1 MLSPNGQWKGKIAY
15 LDRDG
20 VLNKGSEN
28 YINSPEE
35 LVILPGVPDSIAA
48 LRESGFR
55 ICVVTNQSPIGRGIW
70 TSENLNSIHD
80 RMRELLLEENSN
92 AHLDLILYSPYA
104 PWDGAW
110 ARKPNPGMLEAGR
123 QIISATEN
131 NINIKLKF
139 DVEWKDRPDESSSV
153 MVGDRAV
160 DMAAASNFGVR
171 GLRCDPEIGLP
182 NVMSDILG
190 V

>member
-1 MLSPNGQWKGKIAY
+1 
-15 LDRDG
+15 
-20 VLNKGSEN
+20 
-28 YINSPEE
+28 
-35 LVILPGVPDSIAA
+35 
-48 LRESGFR
+48 
-55 ICVVTNQSPIGRGIW
+55 
-70 TSENLNSIHD
+70 
-80 RMRELLLEENSN
+80 MRELLLEENSN